1 MQLRANHFLESLKVM
16 KGISSHL
23 MMRKKINIIF
33 RTNEMAKQNQGN
45 PIVGRYCGSHI
56 HMYYLK
62 KKQYQRKQY
71 KHKCNKQI
79 KKIEG
84 KAKLKNIV
92 FWQLTPR
99 SNKNQPW
106 VILRCIHNHKL
117 NLSTKWSYLLLI
129 AIKNGFQILVHIF
142 KQLVIDIC
150 LLIYM
155 RNRDQSKKLPLEI
168 K

>member
-1 MQLRANHFLESLKVM
+1 MLNPKSPKQTFDQFCKSELFEESQLIKDTLRKLILMQLRANHFLESLKVM

-71 KHKCNKQI
+71 KHKC
-79 KKIEG
+79 
-84 KAKLKNIV
+84 
-92 FWQLTPR
+92 
-99 SNKNQPW
+99 
-106 VILRCIHNHKL
+106 
-117 NLSTKWSYLLLI
+117 
-129 AIKNGFQILVHIF
+129 
-142 KQLVIDIC
+142 
-150 LLIYM
+150 
-155 RNRDQSKKLPLEI
+155 SK
-168 K
+168 